1 MHQADQIPVTL
12 IAFKHQFERTPVVS
26 GHLFVQTGKVILHK
40 TSLRIGGG
48 HIFQRVSL
56 HQNGV
61 YRRLRGGSI
70 VGIEDVA
77 LKILPSGQF
86 NGGAGAVLNT
96 PHIRDVVLGQEDELG
111 GEEIAVTTGLH
122 RGVRRQGNPFLRVH
136 QRGQGLIIALL
147 QRGENLSGT
156 VGQAGGAGVGRR
168 GLVEGRS
175 TLYQA
180 APADAGTSCLSDR
193 AGQVLAALK
202 ESDYEALAAL
212 VHPEKGVTLTP
223 YSTVEPSCDRNLLPA
238 QLVLLPEDDI
248 PYVWGIEDGTG
259 APIELTGREYFE
271 RYVFN
276 ADYTAAPETAVDTV
290 LMQGNALENVAS
302 AYPEGRFVEYHFPGL
317 DEQMAGYDWCSLKL
331 VFECYQGDWYLVGLV
346 HSEWT
351 V

>member
-1 MHQADQIPVTL
+1 M
-12 IAFKHQFERTPVVS
+12 K
-26 GHLFVQTGKVILHK
+26 K
-40 TSLRIGGG
+40 
-48 HIFQRVSL
+48 
-56 HQNGV
+56 
-61 YRRLRGGSI
+61 
-70 VGIEDVA
+70 
-77 LKILPSGQF
+77 
-86 NGGAGAVLNT
+86 AVLFA
-96 PHIRDVVLGQEDELG
+96 L
-111 GEEIAVTTGLH
+111 
-122 RGVRRQGNPFLRVH
+122 
-136 QRGQGLIIALL
+136 IALL
-147 QRGENLSGT
+147 GGLALGTLFGSGISSASLNSVRAT
-156 VGQAGGAGVGRR
+156 AAEYPAVSALDAIE
-168 GLVEGRS
+168 VEGRS

-290 LMQGNALENVAS
+290 LMQ
-302 AYPEGRFVEYHFPGL
+302 
-317 DEQMAGYDWCSLKL
+317 
-331 VFECYQGDWYLVGLV
+331 
-346 HSEWT
+346 
-351 V
+351 

>member
-1 MHQADQIPVTL
+1 M
-12 IAFKHQFERTPVVS
+12 K
-26 GHLFVQTGKVILHK
+26 K
-40 TSLRIGGG
+40 
-48 HIFQRVSL
+48 
-56 HQNGV
+56 
-61 YRRLRGGSI
+61 
-70 VGIEDVA
+70 
-77 LKILPSGQF
+77 
-86 NGGAGAVLNT
+86 AVLFA
-96 PHIRDVVLGQEDELG
+96 L
-111 GEEIAVTTGLH
+111 
-122 RGVRRQGNPFLRVH
+122 
-136 QRGQGLIIALL
+136 IALL
-147 QRGENLSGT
+147 GGLALGTLFGSGISSASLNSVRAT
-156 VGQAGGAGVGRR
+156 
-168 GLVEGRS
+168 
-175 TLYQA
+175 A
-180 APADAGTSCLSDR
+180 AEYPAVS
-193 AGQVLAALK
+193 
-202 ESDYEALAAL
+202 AL

-238 QLVLLPEDDI
+238 QLVVLPEDDI

-331 VFECYQGDWYLVGLV
+331 VFECYQGYWYLVGLV

>member
-1 MHQADQIPVTL
+1 M
-12 IAFKHQFERTPVVS
+12 K
-26 GHLFVQTGKVILHK
+26 K
-40 TSLRIGGG
+40 
-48 HIFQRVSL
+48 
-56 HQNGV
+56 
-61 YRRLRGGSI
+61 
-70 VGIEDVA
+70 
-77 LKILPSGQF
+77 
-86 NGGAGAVLNT
+86 AVLFA
-96 PHIRDVVLGQEDELG
+96 L
-111 GEEIAVTTGLH
+111 
-122 RGVRRQGNPFLRVH
+122 
-136 QRGQGLIIALL
+136 IALL
-147 QRGENLSGT
+147 GGLALGTLFGSGISSASLNSVRAT
-156 VGQAGGAGVGRR
+156 AAEYPAVSALDAIE
-168 GLVEGRS
+168 VEGIS
-175 TLYQA
+175 TLY
-180 APADAGTSCLSDR
+180 
-193 AGQVLAALK
+193 LAALK

-238 QLVLLPEDDI
+238 QLVVLPEDDI

-331 VFECYQGDWYLVGLV
+331 VFECYQGYWYLVGLV

>member
-1 MHQADQIPVTL
+1 M
-12 IAFKHQFERTPVVS
+12 K
-26 GHLFVQTGKVILHK
+26 K
-40 TSLRIGGG
+40 
-48 HIFQRVSL
+48 
-56 HQNGV
+56 
-61 YRRLRGGSI
+61 
-70 VGIEDVA
+70 
-77 LKILPSGQF
+77 
-86 NGGAGAVLNT
+86 AVLFA
-96 PHIRDVVLGQEDELG
+96 L
-111 GEEIAVTTGLH
+111 
-122 RGVRRQGNPFLRVH
+122 
-136 QRGQGLIIALL
+136 IALL
-147 QRGENLSGT
+147 GGLALGTLFGSGISSASLNSVRAT
-156 VGQAGGAGVGRR
+156 AAEYPAVSALDAIE
-168 GLVEGRS
+168 VEGRS

-331 VFECYQGDWYLVGLV
+331 VFECYQGDWYPVGLV

>member
-1 MHQADQIPVTL
+1 MRGKTL
-12 IAFKHQFERTPVVS
+12 EI
-26 GHLFVQTGKVILHK
+26 ID
-40 TSLRIGGG
+40 GG
-48 HIFQRVSL
+48 V
-56 HQNGV
+56 
-61 YRRLRGGSI
+61 
-70 VGIEDVA
+70 
-77 LKILPSGQF
+77 
-86 NGGAGAVLNT
+86 
-96 PHIRDVVLGQEDELG
+96 
-111 GEEIAVTTGLH
+111 
-122 RGVRRQGNPFLRVH
+122 
-136 QRGQGLIIALL
+136 
-147 QRGENLSGT
+147 
-156 VGQAGGAGVGRR
+156 
-168 GLVEGRS
+168 
-175 TLYQA
+175 
-180 APADAGTSCLSDR
+180 
-193 AGQVLAALK
+193 
-202 ESDYEALAAL
+202 
-212 VHPEKGVTLTP
+212 
-223 YSTVEPSCDRNLLPA
+223 DRNLLPA